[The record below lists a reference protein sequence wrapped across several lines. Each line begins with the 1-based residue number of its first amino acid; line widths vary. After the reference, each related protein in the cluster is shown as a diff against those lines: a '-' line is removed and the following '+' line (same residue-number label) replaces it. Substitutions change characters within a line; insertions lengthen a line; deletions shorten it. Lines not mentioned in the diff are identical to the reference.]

1 MSPARRAFRTTFL
14 IVTLLG
20 AAIGI
25 VKLVAP
31 DMATVTLNGESV
43 EGGKALLVATGI
55 GAVVGLVIGLIVAGI
70 VAVFSRR
77 RA

>member
-1 MSPARRAFRTTFL
+1 MTPARRAFWTTFV

-20 AAIGI
+20 AAVGVI
-25 VKLVAP
+25 KLIAP
-31 DMATVTLNGESV
+31 EMATVTLNGENV
-43 EGGKALLVATGI
+43 EGGKAILVATGI
-55 GAVVGLVIGLIVAGI
+55 GAVVGLLLGLIVAGI